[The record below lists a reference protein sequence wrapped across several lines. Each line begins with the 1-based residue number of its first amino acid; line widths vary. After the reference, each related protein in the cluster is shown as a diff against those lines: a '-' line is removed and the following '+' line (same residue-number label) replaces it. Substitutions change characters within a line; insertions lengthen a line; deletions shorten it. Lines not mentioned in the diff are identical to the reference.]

1 MAATASADELPHV
14 ELKKTGRKAA
24 AKKPAKPTEKAPTA
38 SQEVNA
44 SQEANAS
51 QAPAN
56 RRPLTPQ
63 QREQA
68 RKRMRIIVAV
78 FSSLVLL
85 ATYLVLLALS

>member
-1 MAATASADELPHV
+1 MAADELPHV
-14 ELKKTGRKAA
+14 EVKKTGRKAPA
-24 AKKPAKPTEKAPTA
+24 VKPATPSEKAPTA
-38 SQEVNA
+38 SQA
-44 SQEANAS
+44 ANAS
-51 QAPAN
+51 QAPAKP
-56 RRPLTPQ
+56 RPLTPQ